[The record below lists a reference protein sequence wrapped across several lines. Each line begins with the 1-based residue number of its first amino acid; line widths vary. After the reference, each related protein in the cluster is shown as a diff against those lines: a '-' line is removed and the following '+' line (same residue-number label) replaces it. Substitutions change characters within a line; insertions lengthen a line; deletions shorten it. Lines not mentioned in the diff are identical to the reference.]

1 MNQYIYRIQPTRI
14 EMLSDGPTQEESQ
27 AVAEHFSYLQGL
39 ASEGRLFMA
48 GRTLLTDERTFGIAL
63 FAAASDEE
71 ARRVLADDPAV
82 LRGVM
87 RGEVYPFRTAI
98 WSGNPLAQPGKA

>member
-1 MNQYIYRIQPTRI
+1 VR
-14 EMLSDGPTQEESQ
+14 EPTQEESQ
-27 AVAEHFSYLQGL
+27 AVADHFSYLQGL

-71 ARRVLADDPAV
+71 AKRVLADDPAV
-82 LRGVM
+82 RRGVM